1 MRKNIALQSS
11 QILYTFVLSAEIA
24 TTFAPKMDKICM
36 PAFQRTS
43 IICSFVRGSQ
53 KKTYVEKYFY
63 GFGGKQKAALK
74 HCSINN
80 NPRTTKLVSN
90 IKVSRCKNDNVFI
103 CDCSFVDA
111 NDGKY

>member
-1 MRKNIALQSS
+1 LQSS

-43 IICSFVRGSQ
+43 IICSFARLQ
-53 KKTYVEKYFY
+53 KKTCVEKYFY

-74 HCSINN
+74 RDKCSINN
-80 NPRTTKLVSN
+80 NPCTTKLVSN

-103 CDCSFVDA
+103 CDFSFVDA
-111 NDGKY
+111 NDAG